1 MTHKMPELPY
11 AKDALEPHISRETI
25 EYHYGKHLQAYVDNL
40 NKLIP
45 GTEYEDVSLEEIIRR
60 AEGPIFN
67 NGAQVWNHTFYFNTF
82 SPKPQEKPEGKLLDA
97 LEKKYGSFDNFKAE
111 FEKKATGLF
120 GSGWTW
126 LVKDASGALD
136 IVNESNA
143 GNPIRNGR
151 TPLMVMDMG
160 TCLLYRLSQ
169 SPGRFGQSHL
179 ACHRLEKGRR
189 AVLGLRHNINIKEG
203 NAVCAL
209 PLFACVVSL
218 WREERVVCCRGHRA
232 SLRSGNGDDEK
243 AGEIL
248 LPFLSFAVR
257 PGL

>member
-1 MTHKMPELPY
+1 MVAFSLRFRPACGKTVADGMDFAVSDINRKKHVTLNINNVMTHKMPELPY

-82 SPKPQEKPEGKLLDA
+82 SPKPQEKLEGKLLDA

-151 TPLMVMDMG
+151 TPLMVMDVWEHAYYID
-160 TCLLYRLSQ
+160 YRN
-169 SPGRFGQSHL
+169 
-179 ACHRLEKGRR
+179 RR
-189 AVLGLRHNINIKEG
+189 ADSVKATWHVIDWKKVG
-203 NAVCAL
+203 
-209 PLFACVVSL
+209 
-218 WREERVVCCRGHRA
+218 ER
-232 SLRSGNGDDEK
+232 
-243 AGEIL
+243 
-248 LPFLSFAVR
+248 F
-257 PGL
+257 